1 MIYKTAEEKLEDV
14 MERYKTVRVALTGL
28 YDIVNINFIEK
39 NMYHQAALD
48 NLKALNAEI
57 IGILKDSLDPR
68 KVRMRL
74 RDMEY
79 DEAEMEQIFP
89 L

>member
-1 MIYKTAEEKLEDV
+1 MLYKTAEEKLEDV
-14 MERYKTVRVALTGL
+14 MRRYKTVRAALTGL
-28 YDIVNINFIEK
+28 YDIVNINFAEK

-57 IGILKDSLDPR
+57 IGILKDSLNLR
-68 KVRMRL
+68 KIRMGI
-74 RDMEY
+74 RDLEY
-79 DEAEMEQIFP
+79 DEAEMEQVFP

>member
-14 MERYKTVRVALTGL
+14 MRRYKTVRAALTGL
-28 YDIVNINFIEK
+28 YEIVNINFAEK
-39 NMYHQAALD
+39 NVYHQTALD
-48 NLKALNAEI
+48 NLKVLNAEI

-68 KVRMRL
+68 KIRMEI
-74 RDMEY
+74 RDLEY
-79 DEAEMEQIFP
+79 DEAEMEQTFP

>member
-14 MERYKTVRVALTGL
+14 MRRYKTVHAALTGL
-28 YDIVNINFIEK
+28 YEIVNINFTEK
-39 NMYHQAALD
+39 NIYHQTALD
-48 NLKALNAEI
+48 NLKVLNAEI

-68 KVRMRL
+68 KVRMEI
-74 RDMEY
+74 RDLEY
-79 DEAEMEQIFP
+79 DEAEMEQVFP

>member
-14 MERYKTVRVALTGL
+14 MRRYKTVRAALTGL
-28 YDIVNINFIEK
+28 YNIVSINFTEK
-39 NMYHQAALD
+39 DFYHKAALD
-48 NLKALNAEI
+48 NLKALNVEI

-68 KVRMRL
+68 KVRMEI
-74 RDMEY
+74 RDLEY